1 MRFITIVASIFSLC
15 SMATAIPA
23 GAQPYEAR
31 RNGDIVQLE
40 DKASQTVVSIVTSVG
55 NMAYEMKV
63 KGHNILRFPFASI
76 EDYKSRP
83 PSRHGI
89 PLLAP
94 WGNRLDEQAF
104 YANGKRYAF
113 DMTLGNITGAVPIH
127 GFMSLTD
134 QWQIVE
140 LKHDGTAA
148 WLTSR
153 LDAYKQPA
161 WMKQWPFA
169 HTIEMTYRLA
179 GGVLEVRTKVVNMSA
194 EPMPVAL
201 GYHPWLQLTDSPR
214 EEWTITVPA
223 RTRWLLNWQKVP
235 TGETEPTDAF
245 FTNFKGALKDYNID
259 DVFTDL
265 VRDAQGRV
273 TATLKGRAQQIE
285 VTQGPNYK
293 AMIVYSPNPL
303 GTGRGSQIPPPNP
316 NPAATAPGAGSTRA
330 GASSPAAEP
339 AGDAQLHLHRADGG
353 HHQRAESRAP
363 RRLQGTAVHPA
374 RRHVAGE
381 LLDQGR
387 GSERGSGLGL
397 GIRGSGLGARGS
409 GLGEASPRRSRP
421 AGRLAKA
428 GAREEG

>member
-1 MRFITIVASIFSLC
+1 MVGMKSAATIGILLLGVV
-15 SMATAIPA
+15 MTAPA
-23 GAQPYEAR
+23 AAQPYEAR
-31 RNGDIVQLE
+31 RNGDVVQLE
-40 DKASQTVVSIVTSVG
+40 DKASQTVVSIITSVG
-55 NMAYEMKV
+55 NMAYEMTV

-140 LKHDGTAA
+140 LKHDATAA

-153 LDAYKQPA
+153 LDVYKQPA

-235 TGETEPTDAF
+235 TGETEPTDTF

-273 TATLKGRAQQIE
+273 TATLKGRSQQIE

-316 NPAATAPGAGSTRA
+316 NPPAAAPGAAAPAQAPPPPPPNPLATPNFICIEPMA
-330 GASSPAAEP
+330 GITNALNLA
-339 AGDAQLHLHRADGG
+339 HRGVYKELQSIPPGG
-353 HHQRAESRAP
+353 TWQESFW
-363 RRLQGTAVHPA
+363 
-374 RRHVAGE
+374 
-381 LLDQGR
+381 
-387 GSERGSGLGL
+387 
-397 GIRGSGLGARGS
+397 IRARGF
-409 GLGEASPRRSRP
+409 
-421 AGRLAKA
+421 
-428 GAREEG
+428 

>member
-1 MRFITIVASIFSLC
+1 MRISTLAACFVLLWGVV
-15 SMATAIPA
+15 MAIPA

-40 DKASQTVVSIVTSVG
+40 DKASQTVVSIITSVG
-55 NMAYEMKV
+55 NIAYGMTV
-63 KGHNILRFPFASI
+63 KGHDILRFPFASI
-76 EDYKSRP
+76 DDYRARP
-83 PSRHGI
+83 ARVGI

-104 YANGKRYAF
+104 YANGRRYAL
-113 DMTLGNITGAVPIH
+113 DMQLGNVTGAIPIH

-140 LKHDGTAA
+140 LKRDEAAA

-161 WMKQWPFA
+161 FMKQWPFA

-179 GGVLEVRTKVVNMSA
+179 GGVLEVRTKVANLSA
-194 EPMPVAL
+194 EQMPVAL

-214 EEWTITVPA
+214 DEWTITVPA
-223 RTRWLLNWQKVP
+223 RTRWLLSYQKVP
-235 TGETEPTDAF
+235 TGVTEPTDAF

-265 VRDAQGRV
+265 VRDSRGLV

-285 VTQGPNYK
+285 VSQGPNYK

-303 GTGRGSQIPPPNP
+303 GTGRGSQGPGLRPGQAPLATPNFICFEP
-316 NPAATAPGAGSTRA
+316 MAGITNALNLAHRGVYKELQHIQPGGTW
-330 GASSPAAEP
+330 
-339 AGDAQLHLHRADGG
+339 Q
-353 HHQRAESRAP
+353 ESFWIRP
-363 RRLQGTAVHPA
+363 
-374 RRHVAGE
+374 
-381 LLDQGR
+381 
-387 GSERGSGLGL
+387 SGF
-397 GIRGSGLGARGS
+397 
-409 GLGEASPRRSRP
+409 
-421 AGRLAKA
+421 
-428 GAREEG
+428 

>member
-1 MRFITIVASIFSLC
+1 LALISA
-15 SMATAIPA
+15 MALALPA
-23 GAQPYEAR
+23 AAQPYEAR

-40 DKASQTVVSIVTSVG
+40 DKTSQTVVSIVTSVG

-63 KGHNILRFPFASI
+63 KGHNILRFPFASV

-104 YANGKRYAF
+104 YANGKRYTF
-113 DMTLGNITGAVPIH
+113 DMSLGNITGAVPIH

-153 LDAYKQPA
+153 LDVYKQPA

-214 EEWTITVPA
+214 DEWTITVPA
-223 RTRWLLNWQKVP
+223 RTRWLLSWQKVP

-273 TATLKGRAQQIE
+273 TATLNGRSQQIE
-285 VTQGPNYK
+285 VTQGPNYR

-316 NPAATAPGAGSTRA
+316 NPPAAPGPGQTPAASPPPPNPLATANFICIEPMAGITNALNLAHRGVYKELQSIPPGGTWQESFWIRA
-330 GASSPAAEP
+330 KGF
-339 AGDAQLHLHRADGG
+339 
-353 HHQRAESRAP
+353 
-363 RRLQGTAVHPA
+363 
-374 RRHVAGE
+374 
-381 LLDQGR
+381 
-387 GSERGSGLGL
+387 
-397 GIRGSGLGARGS
+397 
-409 GLGEASPRRSRP
+409 
-421 AGRLAKA
+421 
-428 GAREEG
+428 